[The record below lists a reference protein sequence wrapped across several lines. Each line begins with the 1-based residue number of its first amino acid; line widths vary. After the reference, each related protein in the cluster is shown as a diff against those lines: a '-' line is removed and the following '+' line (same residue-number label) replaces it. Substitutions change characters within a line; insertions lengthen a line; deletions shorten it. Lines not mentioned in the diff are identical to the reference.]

1 MTPTLCI
8 FTIVANLKSPNFGVG
23 RSYGIISAIICLCV
37 MTCDAMSLTK
47 QRLTPFKIKDLERG
61 TYFKGNLMLYMI
73 INISRVVYPRPS
85 EQKYLYLLFSFNRW
99 KHQSTRSSFKSFSI
113 VRCVVYCMPTSKYN

>member
-1 MTPTLCI
+1 MRTKN
-8 FTIVANLKSPNFGVG
+8 NLIDPNFGVG
-23 RSYGIISAIICLCV
+23 RSWVFIFAIIYFCI

-73 INISRVVYPRPS
+73 INISRIVFFQYSRPS
-85 EQKYLYLLFSFNRW
+85 EQKYLYLLFSFIGW
-99 KHQSTRSSFKSFSI
+99 KHQSTGSSFKSFSI
-113 VRCVVYCMPTSKYN
+113 IRCVVYCMPTSKYN